1 MKVHVRWFCL
11 ALCGLLTA
19 CALPSRVGIVP
30 DYALPAAHYGALADY
45 ASRIRGQ
52 LDSGE
57 SAHWLLDRNR
67 LALDAR
73 LALVDT
79 AATALDVQY
88 FIWEDDA
95 SGHLLASHVLAAADR
110 GVKVRLLI
118 DDFTIASQRGDIVR
132 LDAHPGIEV
141 RTFNPWKT
149 RGRRYVAAAEFVVR
163 PLQLNRRMHNK
174 TVIADNGFA
183 IVGGRNIGN
192 RYFGIYAPFV
202 QNDLDVLVAGP
213 IVASVAGSFDQYWNS
228 DHTFPVALFGR
239 DERPRVPI
247 DETRR
252 FLAAAVAA
260 ESERL
265 QAFPA
270 APATWTEFFEKL
282 VDTPA
287 KGRSR
292 LLVDSPDFG
301 NPAAPRLY
309 ADLKALI
316 ASARSEVLISSPYL
330 IPDAGFRE
338 LLRQLVAR
346 GVRVAIVTNSLA
358 TNNHV
363 IAHTGYEH
371 WRRDILAAGAE
382 LYELRADAEAL
393 AEYVTP
399 PVTAAALGLHTK
411 AIVVDRE
418 KAFIGSPN
426 IDPRSLQ
433 VNTEIGV
440 LTEGPE
446 LAERLAVLISRDMA
460 PANAWRVTM
469 DGEGWLKW
477 TNGERELSRQPAKGF
492 GQRLIEFLLNILPLK
507 KQA

>member
-1 MKVHVRWFCL
+1 MRIHARWFCA
-11 ALCGLLTA
+11 ALCGFLA
-19 CALPSRVGIVP
+19 GCALPSRVGLVP

-45 ASRIRGQ
+45 ATRIRGH
-52 LDSGE
+52 LDTGE

-67 LALDAR
+67 LALEGR

-79 AATALDVQY
+79 AATALDLQY

-95 SGHLLASHVLAAADR
+95 SGHLFASHVLAAADR

-149 RGRRYVAAAEFVVR
+149 RGRRYAAAAEFVVR
-163 PLQLNRRMHNK
+163 PLALNRRMHNK
-174 TVIADNGFA
+174 TVIADQGFA

-213 IVASVAGSFDQYWNS
+213 IVASVADSFDQYWNS
-228 DHTFPVALFGR
+228 DHTFPVALFDR
-239 DERPRVPI
+239 DDRPRMSI
-247 DETRR
+247 DGTRR
-252 FLAAAVAA
+252 FFAASVAE

-265 QAFPA
+265 QSFPA
-270 APATWTEFFEKL
+270 APANWAEFFEKL

-287 KGRSR
+287 RGRSR
-292 LLVDSPDFG
+292 LLVDSPDFR
-301 NPAAPRLY
+301 NRAAPRLY
-309 ADLKALI
+309 GDLKALV
-316 ASARSEVLISSPYL
+316 ASARREVLISAPYL
-330 IPDAGFRE
+330 IPDAEFRE
-338 LLRQLVAR
+338 LLRQVAAR
-346 GVRVAIVTNSLA
+346 GVHVAVVTNSLA

-363 IAHTGYEH
+363 IAHTGYQH
-371 WRRDILAAGAE
+371 WRRAILAAGVD
-382 LYELRADAEAL
+382 LYELRADAKAL
-393 AEYVTP
+393 AEYMTP
-399 PVTAAALGLHTK
+399 PVMPAALGLHTK

-426 IDPRSLQ
+426 IDPRSLE

-446 LAERLAVLISRDMA
+446 LAGRLADLISRDMA
-460 PANAWRVTM
+460 PANAWRVTI
-469 DGEGWLKW
+469 DGDGSLKW
-477 TNGERELSRQPAKGF
+477 TNGERELTRQPAKGF
-492 GQRLIEFLLNILPLK
+492 GQRLIDFLLNILPLK

>member
-1 MKVHVRWFCL
+1 LGAAVC
-11 ALCGLLTA
+11 CLLTA
-19 CALPSRVGIVP
+19 CALPPRVGFVP
-30 DYALPAAHYGALADY
+30 DYALPAAHYGMLADY
-45 ASRIRGQ
+45 ASRIRGK

-67 LALDAR
+67 LAFDAR
-73 LALVDT
+73 LALVDA
-79 AATALDVQY
+79 AATTLDLQY

-95 SGHLLASHVLAAADR
+95 SGHLFASHVLAAADR

-118 DDFTIASQRGDIVR
+118 DDFAIASQRGDIVR
-132 LDAHPGIEV
+132 LDAHPRIEV

-149 RGRRYVAAAEFVVR
+149 RGRRYAAAAEFVVR

-228 DHTFPVALFGR
+228 EHTFPVALFAR
-239 DERPRVPI
+239 DDRPRLPI
-247 DETRR
+247 DGTRQ
-252 FLAAAVAA
+252 FFTASVA
-260 ESERL
+260 SEAQRL
-265 QAFPA
+265 QSFPA
-270 APATWTEFFEKL
+270 TPIDWSGFFENL

-287 KGRSR
+287 KGRSE
-292 LLVDSPDFG
+292 LLVDSPDVS
-301 NPAAPRLY
+301 NRSAPRLY
-309 ADLKALI
+309 GDLKAFV

-330 IPDAGFRE
+330 IPDLEFRD

-346 GVRVAIVTNSLA
+346 GVRVAVVTNSLA

-371 WRRDILAAGAE
+371 WRRDILRAGVE
-382 LYELRADAEAL
+382 VYELRADAEAL

-399 PVTAAALGLHTK
+399 PVTPAALGLHTK
-411 AIVVDRE
+411 AIVVDRQR
-418 KAFIGSPN
+418 AFIGSPN
-426 IDPRSLQ
+426 IDPRSLE
-433 VNTEIGV
+433 VNTEVGV

-446 LAERLAVLISRDMA
+446 LAGRLADVIGRDMQ

-477 TNGERELSRQPAKGF
+477 TTGERALTRQPAKGF
-492 GQRLIEFLLNILPLK
+492 GQRVIEFLLNILPLK

>member
-1 MKVHVRWFCL
+1 
-11 ALCGLLTA
+11 
-19 CALPSRVGIVP
+19 
-30 DYALPAAHYGALADY
+30 LPAAHYGALADY
-45 ASRIRGQ
+45 AGRIRGH

-67 LALDAR
+67 LAFEAR

-79 AATALDVQY
+79 AATALDLQY

-95 SGHLLASHVLAAADR
+95 SGHLFASHVLAAADR

-118 DDFTIASQRGDIVR
+118 DDFAIASQRGDIVR
-132 LDAHPGIEV
+132 LDAHPNIEV

-149 RGRRYVAAAEFVVR
+149 RGRRYAAAAEFVVR
-163 PLQLNRRMHNK
+163 PLALNRRMHNK
-174 TVIADNGFA
+174 TVVADSGFA

-213 IVASVAGSFDQYWNS
+213 IVADVAGSFDQYWNS

-239 DERPRVPI
+239 DERPRMPV
-247 DETRR
+247 DGTRQ
-252 FLAAAVAA
+252 FFAKSVVQ

-270 APATWTEFFEKL
+270 APVSWADYFEKL
-282 VDTPA
+282 VDTMA

-292 LLVDSPDFG
+292 LLVDSPDFS
-301 NPAAPRLY
+301 NRAAPRLY
-309 ADLKALI
+309 GDLKALV
-316 ASARSEVLISSPYL
+316 ASAQREVLISSPYL
-330 IPDAGFRE
+330 IPDAEFRE
-338 LLRQLVAR
+338 LLRQVAAR
-346 GVRVAIVTNSLA
+346 GVHVAVVTNSLA

-363 IAHTGYEH
+363 IAHTGYQH
-371 WRRDILAAGAE
+371 WRRAILAAGVD

-393 AEYVTP
+393 AEYITP
-399 PVTAAALGLHTK
+399 PVTPAALGLHTK
-411 AIVVDRE
+411 AIVVDRDR
-418 KAFIGSPN
+418 AFIGSPN
-426 IDPRSLQ
+426 IDPRSLE
-433 VNTEIGV
+433 VNTEVGV
-440 LTEGPE
+440 LTEGPD
-446 LAERLAVLISRDMA
+446 LAGRLADLIGRDMT
-460 PANAWRVTM
+460 PANAWHVTI
-469 DGEGWLKW
+469 DADGWLKW
-477 TNGERELSRQPAKGF
+477 TNGEQELARQPAKGF

>member
-1 MKVHVRWFCL
+1 M
-11 ALCGLLTA
+11 
-19 CALPSRVGIVP
+19 P

-45 ASRIRGQ
+45 AGRIRGR

-67 LALDAR
+67 LAFDAR
-73 LALVDT
+73 LALVDA
-79 AATALDVQY
+79 AATTLDLQY

-95 SGHLLASHVLAAADR
+95 SGHLFASHVLAAADR

-118 DDFTIASQRGDIVR
+118 DDFAIASQRGDIVR
-132 LDAHPGIEV
+132 LDAHPDIEV

-149 RGRRYVAAAEFVVR
+149 RGRRYAAAAEFVVR

-183 IVGGRNIGN
+183 IVGGRNIGD

-213 IVASVAGSFDQYWNS
+213 VVASVAGAFDQFWNS
-228 DHTFPVALFGR
+228 DHTFPVALFDR
-239 DERPRVPI
+239 DARPRIPI

-252 FLAAAVAA
+252 FFAAAVAA
-260 ESERL
+260 EAQRL
-265 QAFPA
+265 QSFPA
-270 APATWTEFFEKL
+270 GTATWAEFFEKL
-282 VDTPA
+282 VETPA
-287 KGRSR
+287 RGRSR
-292 LLVDSPDFG
+292 LLVDSPDFR

-309 ADLKALI
+309 ADLQAFV
-316 ASARSEVLISSPYL
+316 ASAHSEVLISSPYL

-346 GVRVAIVTNSLA
+346 GVRVAVVTNSLA

-363 IAHTGYEH
+363 IAHTGYQH
-371 WRRDILAAGAE
+371 WRRDILGAGVE
-382 LYELRADAEAL
+382 LYELRADAQAL

-399 PVTAAALGLHTK
+399 PVTPAALGLHTK

-426 IDPRSLQ
+426 IDPRSLRS
-433 VNTEIGV
+433 T
-440 LTEGPE
+440 PRS
-446 LAERLAVLISRDMA
+446 AC
-460 PANAWRVTM
+460 
-469 DGEGWLKW
+469 
-477 TNGERELSRQPAKGF
+477 
-492 GQRLIEFLLNILPLK
+492 
-507 KQA
+507 